1 MIINCNVKDNSKT
14 PVAIETTEVVALEG
28 FLISESG
35 HSGMEVGSEA
45 SSLNKEKWKMGVIF
59 DPVVNT
65 GWISFI
71 RIHNGLSQNGWN
83 IKKKPLSFAW
93 SSSIS

>member
-1 MIINCNVKDNSKT
+1 MIINCKVKDKSKT

-45 SSLNKEKWKMGVIF
+45 SSLYKEK
-59 DPVVNT
+59 
-65 GWISFI
+65 
-71 RIHNGLSQNGWN
+71 
-83 IKKKPLSFAW
+83 
-93 SSSIS
+93 

>member
-1 MIINCNVKDNSKT
+1 MIINCKVKDNSKT

-45 SSLNKEKWKMGVIF
+45 SSLYKEKWKIRVIF
-59 DPVVNT
+59 DPHT
-65 GWISFI
+65 GQLDISEMI
-71 RIHNGLSQNGWN
+71 QKGEGREQ
-83 IKKKPLSFAW
+83 
-93 SSSIS
+93 

>member
-1 MIINCNVKDNSKT
+1 MRYPKEIDCIYLLKSKQLVCIFYTKYSNSICLPMIINCNVKDNSKT

-45 SSLNKEKWKMGVIF
+45 SSLYKEK
-59 DPVVNT
+59 
-65 GWISFI
+65 
-71 RIHNGLSQNGWN
+71 
-83 IKKKPLSFAW
+83 
-93 SSSIS
+93 

>member
-1 MIINCNVKDNSKT
+1 MIINCKVKDNSKT

-45 SSLNKEKWKMGVIF
+45 SSLYKEKMKNSG
-59 DPVVNT
+59 D
-65 GWISFI
+65 I
-71 RIHNGLSQNGWN
+71 RSCNKYWLN
-83 IKKKPLSFAW
+83 FFY
-93 SSSIS
+93 

>member
-1 MIINCNVKDNSKT
+1 MIINCKVKDNSKT

-45 SSLNKEKWKMGVIF
+45 SSLNKEK
-59 DPVVNT
+59 
-65 GWISFI
+65 
-71 RIHNGLSQNGWN
+71 
-83 IKKKPLSFAW
+83 
-93 SSSIS
+93 

>member
-1 MIINCNVKDNSKT
+1 MIINCKVKDNSKT

-45 SSLNKEKWKMGVIF
+45 SSLYKEKWKIRVIF
-59 DPVVNT
+59 DPVINT
-65 GWISFI
+65 GWISFT
-71 RIHNGLSQNGWN
+71 RTHNVKSKWVKYL
-83 IKKKPLSFAW
+83 KKKE
-93 SSSIS
+93 